1 MYIVDAQLS
10 STRTLDKQGFLHCQI
25 KVARTGEQQY
35 LGRELQREPANQE
48 FTLHRPEA
56 SVFAKDS
63 LESFKDKDITLV
75 ANGSHP
81 SKFIDPKTYKK
92 SSIVGHIKSAG
103 RREGDWVVVDA
114 VLKDQAAI
122 DAAMSGDVHVSV
134 GYDSNIRDSNDRLEM
149 HDIEVNHLSIV
160 KNPRA
165 GNGAKIKDNKGGS
178 MPTKIKIGDS
188 FMEFADESQASSA
201 QKLFDDQAERLA
213 DAEQKAEKL
222 EEEGKKKDADL
233 EKAKKEREE
242 TDSKYK
248 DAAAKLEKIEA
259 KDAAAKASK
268 LVKGFKANDSMTA
281 LDIKRQALIDSKTH
295 GEFKDA
301 SAEVVDACFDMAC
314 AQAATAPANK
324 SALKLGDSL
333 SKSQMTDARAEY
345 IAAQQ
350 KGSMSNG

>member
-1 MYIVDAQLS
+1 MYIVDAKLS

-35 LGRELQREPANQE
+35 LGKELQREPANQE
-48 FTLHRPEA
+48 FTLHRPES

-92 SSIVGHIKSAG
+92 SSVVGHIKSAG

-122 DAAMSGDVHVSV
+122 DEAMSGDVHVSV
-134 GYDSNIRDSNDRLEM
+134 GYDSNIKDDNNRLEM

-165 GNGAKIKDNKGGS
+165 GNGAKIKDEGGF
-178 MPTKIKIGDS
+178 MPTKIKLGDS
-188 FMEFADESQASSA
+188 FVEFADESQANSA
-201 QKLFDDQAERLA
+201 QKLFDAQAKQLS
-213 DAEQKAEKL
+213 DAEAKLEKL
-222 EEEGKKKDADL
+222 EKEGEKKDADL
-233 EKAKKEREE
+233 EKAKKEKEE

-248 DAAAKLEKIEA
+248 DAADRLEKIEA
-259 KDAAAKASK
+259 KDAADKAVK
-268 LVKGFKANDSMTA
+268 LVKDFKANDSMSA
-281 LDIKRQALIDSKTH
+281 LEIKRQALIDSKAA
-295 GEFKDA
+295 GQFADA
-301 SAEVVDACFDMAC
+301 EPAVVNACFDMAC
-314 AQAATAPANK
+314 AQAATAPTNK
-324 SALKLGDSL
+324 SAERFGDSIM
-333 SKSQMTDARAEY
+333 KNKITDARAEY
-345 IAAQQ
+345 IKAQQ
-350 KGSMSNG
+350 TGSMK